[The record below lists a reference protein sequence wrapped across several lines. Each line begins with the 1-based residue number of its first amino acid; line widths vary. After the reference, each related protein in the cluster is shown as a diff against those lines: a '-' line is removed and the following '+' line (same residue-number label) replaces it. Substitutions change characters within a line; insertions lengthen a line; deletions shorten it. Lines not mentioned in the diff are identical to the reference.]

1 MRRKKIRC
9 ICVLLIK
16 GRYKP
21 YLYKGKAYRRSDTAS
36 VEVDRIELNR
46 LTLEGNNLYFESLV
60 NEDEDM
66 TFEEL
71 EKSLIEKLGITKVND
86 DTLRTLGLYTKE
98 GQLNNAASLL
108 SDKNNC

>member
-46 LTLEGNNLYFESLV
+46 LTLEGNNLYFESYSSHFHSG
-60 NEDEDM
+60 NIGWN
-66 TFEEL
+66 
-71 EKSLIEKLGITKVND
+71 SGNLGFTIYI
-86 DTLRTLGLYTKE
+86 R
-98 GQLNNAASLL
+98 NA
-108 SDKNNC
+108 DKRKCIW

>member
-21 YLYKGKAYRRSDTAS
+21 YLYKGKAYQRSDTAS

-46 LTLEGNNLYFESLV
+46 LTIEGNNLYFESLV

-71 EKSLIEKLGITKVND
+71 EKSLIEKLGIIKVND
-86 DTLRTLGLYTKE
+86 
-98 GQLNNAASLL
+98 AMS
-108 SDKNNC
+108 